1 MSTSEGYFAWLSYKK
16 GIVMDKLDIE
26 NKNCLLLPNLI
37 DASIIQ
43 VQKAF
48 SPNSL
53 FKDESSM
60 FEFWKGKVDF

>member
-1 MSTSEGYFAWLSYKK
+1 
-16 GIVMDKLDIE
+16 MDKIEIE
-26 NKNCLLLPNLI
+26 NKHCLLLPDLN

-60 FEFWKGKVDF
+60 FEFWKEKVDF